1 MYLLPTKTRISFK
14 NRRFL
19 SLKPPLLA
27 DKTAVFSIKNH
38 RFLREKPRNQVVF
51 NFYRFSKTCFYAM
64 QTWQMIVFDLLFR

>member
-27 DKTAVFSIKNH
+27 DKTALFSIKKH
-38 RFLREKPRNQVVF
+38 RFVR
-51 NFYRFSKTCFYAM
+51 
-64 QTWQMIVFDLLFR
+64 